1 VHEKT
6 IMLVEDNSDDIVLLQ
21 RAFKKCHMES
31 KMVVAH
37 DGIEALEYLFG
48 KCEDDRYKAV
58 LPAVVLLDVKMPRMD
73 GLETLKQIR
82 SHSRTTHLPV
92 VMLTSSD
99 EERDKLQSYNLGANS
114 YIRKPV
120 DFNKFMDVMWHLG
133 LYWLTINE
141 LPMHLG
147 RGQNGRRNTGADYRG
162 FRR

>member
-1 VHEKT
+1 M
-6 IMLVEDNSDDIVLLQ
+6 ILFFCNVL
-21 RAFKKCHMES
+21 S
-31 KMVVAH
+31 KNATWKVKWSWHTM
-37 DGIEALEYLFG
+37 ALKRLSISSG